1 MKRVN
6 SGQTVTCQGQEL
18 LVACV
23 YASSDITITVFNS
36 NGVEVPVDTVTA
48 SRAFTL
54 PGHVGVR
61 YRFAY
66 AAGSVDV
73 AGASDIN

>member
-1 MKRVN
+1 MKRVTT
-6 SGQTVTCQGQEL
+6 GQTVTCQGQEL
-18 LVACV
+18 LVACA
-23 YASSDITITVFNS
+23 YASSDIAITVFNS
-36 NGVEVPVDTVTA
+36 DGVEVPVDTVTT

-61 YRFAY
+61 YRFTY

-73 AGASDIN
+73 AGAASVS